1 MGQTG
6 AAAAAG
12 AVPVLKPSGSR
23 KMKRSDR
30 ASEVAVSAELSF
42 PEKERTL
49 HIDTQDCTRGHFR
62 SLSAPEKASKASSWD
77 FSPRGALNQALKES
91 IQNWRWRMKFKG
103 TEDRKKRILNNR
115 RAALENDVAQLQTK
129 LEDEKAVRQDL
140 ERALGG
146 PDAVSPSHT
155 AVSNLA
161 PQTQKLI
168 TEITSLEKEVTHLEQ
183 HVLTL
188 YRKVLDQRLPQV
200 VQGRHSEPSSPCS
213 HVEKKHAMAE
223 RCGASRFKLE
233 YKAPAD
239 PPQALSDSSLQHRR
253 HHVSAA
259 ASHQGSKRPHSAISK
274 NDPLKTRH
282 SSLLGGTFYSIDE
295 EQADFSGPESPTVS
309 VQPTPPRRSLSALHP
324 GKSFQGVST
333 PERFIRNL
341 SVSNASETC
350 ELIESSSVDELNP
363 NKLSEE
369 LVRCMAAIYCKLA
382 DPPLPQLSSAPLSP
396 SSSTNSSST
405 TVSSPNELSNGSWS
419 PRWRIESNNS
429 CELSGI
435 DPPVPSGRSCKD
447 HDGAHSGPYGS
458 MVEVPWIC
466 VDKDRLTYAARA
478 LRNFRTMVEQL
489 EQVDP
494 GKMSHEQKLAFWIN
508 IYNALMMHAYLAY
521 GIPRNRLKRLS
532 LLQKAAY
539 KVGAHSINVQTIEHS
554 ILSCRSIR
562 PSQWFQSFLSPG
574 TKFKTSDERRA
585 YGLHTQE
592 PLVCFALCCGGRSD
606 PAIRVYSAKNVRSE
620 LESAKLDFLQASV
633 RIRGESKVLLPRILE
648 WYARELAM
656 SPSAL
661 LEVVCQN
668 VPAQLQARIRHCIQM
683 KPHRSPAHCLE
694 WVPYSFGF
702 RYIFVQE
709 LAHRFP
715 PSAQ

>member
-1 MGQTG
+1 
-6 AAAAAG
+6 
-12 AVPVLKPSGSR
+12 
-23 KMKRSDR
+23 MKLNDMV
-30 ASEVAVSAELSF
+30 SELAVSAEFSF
-42 PEKERTL
+42 PEKQGL
-49 HIDTQDCTRGHFR
+49 HIDTPDCTRGHIR

-91 IQNWRWRMKFKG
+91 LQSWRWRMKFKG

-115 RAALENDVAQLQTK
+115 RVALENDVAQLQTQ
-129 LEDEKAVRQDL
+129 LEDEKALRQGL

-146 PDAVSPSHT
+146 ADTVSPPQVALT
-155 AVSNLA
+155 NLA

-168 TEITSLEKEVTHLEQ
+168 TEITSLEKEVTNLEQ
-183 HVLTL
+183 HVLNL
-188 YRKVLDQRLPQV
+188 YRKVLDQRLPEQRALL
-200 VQGRHSEPSSPCS
+200 QGRHSEPSSPCS
-213 HVEKKHAMAE
+213 HVEKKHAMAGE
-223 RCGASRFKLE
+223 SRFKLE
-233 YKAPAD
+233 KKALD
-239 PPQALSDSSLQHRR
+239 FSPQHKR
-253 HHVSAA
+253 HVSAP
-259 ASHQGSKRPHSAISK
+259 QGSKRPHSAIS

-295 EQADFSGPESPTVS
+295 EPREMQGFSGELPSVS
-309 VQPTPPRRSLSALHP
+309 VKATPPRRSMSAFSP
-324 GKSFQGVST
+324 GKSYSPFQVVSI
-333 PERFIRNL
+333 PEHNL
-341 SVSNASETC
+341 PRSCSKSVSNASETSDNNIAL
-350 ELIESSSVDELNP
+350 EVSTPPEEPSALYP

-382 DPPLPQLSSAPLSP
+382 DPPLPQLAPFSP

-405 TVSSPNELSNGSWS
+405 TVSSPHETSNGSWS
-419 PRWRIESNNS
+419 PRWRTENSNS
-429 CELSGI
+429 CELSGDQI
-435 DPPVPSGRSCKD
+435 LSITVCKE
-447 HDGAHSGPYGS
+447 HELRDGVISGPYTA

-521 GIPRNRLKRLS
+521 GIPRNKLKRLS

-539 KVGAHSINVQTIEHS
+539 KVGAHSINAQTIEHS
-554 ILSCRSIR
+554 ILGCRSIR
-562 PSQWFQSFLSPG
+562 PSQWFQSLLSQG

-585 YGLHTQE
+585 YALYAPE

-606 PAIRVYSAKNVRSE
+606 PAIRVYSARNVRSE
-620 LESAKLDFLQASV
+620 LELAKLDFLQASV

-648 WYARELAM
+648 WYARELAIN
-656 SPSAL
+656 PSTL
-661 LEVVCQN
+661 LELVCQN
-668 VPAQLQARIRHCIQM
+668 VPAQLQARIRRCIQL
-683 KPHRSPAHCLE
+683 KPHKSSAHCLE
-694 WVPYSFGF
+694 WIPYSFGF
-702 RYIFVQE
+702 RYIFVRE
-709 LAHRFP
+709 LVHQFP

>member
-6 AAAAAG
+6 TG
-12 AVPVLKPSGSR
+12 VVPVLKTSRSR
-23 KMKRSDR
+23 KMKLSDR
-30 ASEVAVSAELSF
+30 VPELSTQLSLQV
-42 PEKERTL
+42 KEEGL
-49 HIDTQDCTRGHFR
+49 DIDSQDSTRGHFR

-77 FSPRGALNQALKES
+77 FSPRSALNQALKES
-91 IQNWRWRMKFKG
+91 IQNWRGRMKFKG

-146 PDAVSPSHT
+146 TDGVSPSQG
-155 AVSNLA
+155 ALSNLA

-188 YRKVLDQRLPQV
+188 YRKVLDQRLPEQRIL
-200 VQGRHSEPSSPCS
+200 QGRHSEPSSPCS
-213 HVEKKHAMAE
+213 HTELKHAMVE
-223 RCGASRFKLE
+223 RRGESRLKLE
-233 YKAPAD
+233 YKVGDSRQAPEL
-239 PPQALSDSSLQHRR
+239 PPQHRR
-253 HHVSAA
+253 HVSAA
-259 ASHQGSKRPHSAISK
+259 AAQGSKRPHSAIS

-282 SSLLGGTFYSIDE
+282 GSLLGGTFHPIDE
-295 EQADFSGPESPTVS
+295 EPREMQDFSAELPNVS
-309 VQPTPPRRSLSALHP
+309 VTATPPRRSLSALNP
-324 GKSFQGVST
+324 GKNYSPFQVVSI
-333 PERFIRNL
+333 PEHITRNF
-341 SVSNASETC
+341 SKSESNASETC
-350 ELIESSSVDELNP
+350 DSTIESSIQEEPSTLNP

-382 DPPLPQLSSAPLSP
+382 DPPLPQLTPFSP

-405 TVSSPNELSNGSWS
+405 TISSPNEVSNGNWS
-419 PRWRIESNNS
+419 PRWRTESANS
-429 CELSGI
+429 CELSG
-435 DPPVPSGRSCKD
+435 DQLPSGSCKD
-447 HDGAHSGPYGS
+447 HELRDGAHSGPYGS

-539 KVGAHSINVQTIEHS
+539 KVGVHSINAQTIEHS

-562 PSQWFQSFLSPG
+562 PSQWFQSLLSQG

-585 YGLHTQE
+585 YGLHTPE

-620 LESAKLDFLQASV
+620 LELAKLDFLQASV
-633 RIRGESKVLLPRILE
+633 RIRGDSKVLLPRILE

-656 SPSAL
+656 NPSSL
-661 LEVVCQN
+661 LEMVCQN
-668 VPAQLQARIRHCIQM
+668 VSAQLQGRIRHCIQM
-683 KPHRSPAHCLE
+683 KPHKSSAHCLE
-694 WVPYSFGF
+694 WIPYSFGF
-702 RYIFVQE
+702 RYIFVQD